1 MNSSMNHLRQNVLIG
16 LMGVSVLCGGMAL
29 PSDVEAATP
38 VESSYTQSQEQRLK
52 DLKAEVARAQKELA
66 AREAAR
72 NVLATNQSTTPEE
85 DSALTFSQ
93 RIQSILDSY
102 HAQTQARH
110 GDYSRFLPK
119 ANEAAEETAELASA
133 PAETT
138 SEAATKPAE
147 EATQPAP
154 VVPSPSVPAAPT
166 EDASGLPA
174 IPMPN
179 QARTSVAGDHRYNF
193 DWRGTPLAQ
202 SLYGVAKI
210 AQKGVVV
217 NGDIKGNVYMS
228 LHQVTCDQAL
238 DYLSR
243 AFGINWMA
251 DDNNIIVT
259 TGDQM
264 MQSKVFT
271 VKYANKDLLS
281 KEFQSIGIDA
291 SKIYANPETGTVSVT
306 GTPYQLTEAQR
317 RLDALDHPVAQ
328 CLLLAQLIEIDHG
341 KDLDLG
347 LTYTLPTYS
356 HTASTSSSSGSD
368 TLHGNWIEKLT
379 FAANTTANKSLSKG
393 KVIARPMVMSLNGQK
408 GVVDFGDRVPVL
420 TRSDTGSY
428 NTLTVTYEDVG
439 TKLEMT
445 PIINE
450 ASGDITLNIST
461 EVSNIT
467 GWVSSGDTKAPQMA
481 TRKATTSA
489 HVKSGQSFV
498 IGGLMSAKDLDNL
511 SGIPGLMDLPILGK
525 LFSYHSHSKDYAEV
539 YVMITPFIVTDDLD
553 PQDLYRELT
562 KHDAKVENN
571 KADKFLPAKDW
582 TKNVPSAASSI
593 R

>member
-1 MNSSMNHLRQNVLIG
+1 MNSRSMNHLRQNVLIG
-16 LMGVSVLCGGMAL
+16 LMSVSVLCGGMTAL
-29 PSDVEAATP
+29 PADAEAATP
-38 VESSYTQSQEQRLK
+38 VYSTQSQEQRLK

-66 AREAAR
+66 AREAAH
-72 NVLATNQSTTPEE
+72 NVLATDQSAPE
-85 DSALTFSQ
+85 DSALSFSQ

-102 HAQTQARH
+102 NAQTKARH

-119 ANEAAEETAELASA
+119 ANEAAEETAELASV

-138 SEAATKPAE
+138 AQPAKE
-147 EATQPAP
+147 EATASAP
-154 VVPSPSVPAAPT
+154 SVPSPSVPSAPA
-166 EDASGLPA
+166 EEASGLPA

-179 QARTSVAGDHRYNF
+179 QARTSIAGDHRYNF

-264 MQSKVFT
+264 MQSKVFS

-291 SKIYANPETGTVSVT
+291 SKIYANPETGTISVT
-306 GTPYQLTEAQR
+306 GTPYQLTEVQQ

-356 HTASTSSSSGSD
+356 HTASTSGSTTD
-368 TLHGNWIEKLT
+368 TLHGNWVEKLT
-379 FAANTTANKSLSKG
+379 FAANSTANKSLSKG

-450 ASGDITLNIST
+450 ASGDITLNVST

-539 YVMITPFIVTDDLD
+539 YIMITPFIVTDDLD

-562 KHDAKVENN
+562 KHDAKVEKD

-582 TKNVPSAASSI
+582 AKNVPSAASSMK
-593 R
+593 

>member
-1 MNSSMNHLRQNVLIG
+1 MNSRSMNHLRQNVLIG
-16 LMGVSVLCGGMAL
+16 LMGFSVLCGGMTAI
-29 PSDVEAATP
+29 PADAEAATP
-38 VESSYTQSQEQRLK
+38 VYSTQSQEQRLK

-66 AREAAR
+66 AREAAH
-72 NVLATNQSTTPEE
+72 NVLATDQSAPE
-85 DSALTFSQ
+85 DSALSFSQ

-102 HAQTQARH
+102 NAQTKARH

-119 ANEAAEETAELASA
+119 ANEAAEETAELTSA

-138 SEAATKPAE
+138 TQPAE
-147 EATQPAP
+147 EATASAP
-154 VVPSPSVPAAPT
+154 SVPSPSVPSAPA
-166 EDASGLPA
+166 EEVSGLPA

-179 QARTSVAGDHRYNF
+179 QARTSIAGDHRYNF

-264 MQSKVFT
+264 MQSKVFS
-271 VKYANKDLLS
+271 VKYANKDLLA

-291 SKIYANPETGTVSVT
+291 SKIYANPETGTISVT
-306 GTPYQLTEAQR
+306 GTPYQLTEVQQ

-356 HTASTSSSSGSD
+356 HTASTSGSTTD

-379 FAANTTANKSLSKG
+379 FAANSTANKSLSKG

-450 ASGDITLNIST
+450 ASGDITLNVST

-539 YVMITPFIVTDDLD
+539 YIMITPFIVTDDLD

-562 KHDAKVENN
+562 KHDAKVEKD

-582 TKNVPSAASSI
+582 AKNVPSAASSMK
-593 R
+593 

>member
-1 MNSSMNHLRQNVLIG
+1 MNYRSMNHLRQNVLVG
-16 LMGVSVLCGGMAL
+16 LMSVSVLCGGMVL
-29 PSDVEAATP
+29 PADVEAAIP
-38 VESSYTQSQEQRLK
+38 VESAYSTQSQEQRLK

-72 NVLATNQSTTPEE
+72 NVLATTDQSEPEE

-102 HAQTQARH
+102 DAQTKSRH

-119 ANEAAEETAELASA
+119 PNEAAEETAELAST
-133 PAETT
+133 PAET
-138 SEAATKPAE
+138 TKPAE
-147 EATQPAP
+147 EATASAP
-154 VVPSPSVPAAPT
+154 SVPSPSVPSSPAA
-166 EDASGLPA
+166 EASGLPA

-179 QARTSVAGDHRYNF
+179 QARTSIAGDHRYNF

-264 MQSKVFT
+264 MQSKVFS

-291 SKIYANPETGTVSVT
+291 SKIYANPETGTISVT

-328 CLLLAQLIEIDHG
+328 CLRLAQLIEIDHG
-341 KDLDLG
+341 KVLDLG
-347 LTYTLPTYS
+347 RTYTLPTYS
-356 HTASTSSSSGSD
+356 HTASTSSSGSD

-379 FAANTTANKSLSKG
+379 FAANSTANKSLSKG

-450 ASGDITLNIST
+450 ASGDITLTVST

-489 HVKSGQSFV
+489 HNKSGQSFV

-539 YVMITPFIVTDDLD
+539 YIMITPFIVTDDLD

-562 KHDAKVENN
+562 KHDAKVEKD
-571 KADKFLPAKDW
+571 KADKFLPSKDW
-582 TKNVPSAASSI
+582 AKNVPSAASSMK
-593 R
+593 

>member
-1 MNSSMNHLRQNVLIG
+1 MNSRSMNHLRQNVLVG
-16 LMGVSVLCGGMAL
+16 LMGVSVLCGGIAL
-29 PSDVEAATP
+29 PADAEAAIP
-38 VESSYTQSQEQRLK
+38 VESAYSTQSQEQRLK

-72 NVLATNQSTTPEE
+72 NVLATTEQSEPEE

-102 HAQTQARH
+102 DAQTKARH
-110 GDYSRFLPK
+110 GDYSRFMPK

-138 SEAATKPAE
+138 KPAE
-147 EATQPAP
+147 EATASAP
-154 VVPSPSVPAAPT
+154 SVPSPSVPSAPAA
-166 EDASGLPA
+166 EASGLPA

-179 QARTSVAGDHRYNF
+179 QARTSIAGDHRYNF

-264 MQSKVFT
+264 MQSKVFS

-291 SKIYANPETGTVSVT
+291 SKIYANPETGTISVT
-306 GTPYQLTEAQR
+306 GTPYQLTEVQQ

-356 HTASTSSSSGSD
+356 HTASTSGSTTD

-379 FAANTTANKSLSKG
+379 FAANSTANKSLSKG

-450 ASGDITLNIST
+450 ASGDITLTVST

-481 TRKATTSA
+481 TRKAMTSA

-539 YVMITPFIVTDDLD
+539 YIMVTPFIVTDDLD

-562 KHDAKVENN
+562 KHDAKVEKD
-571 KADKFLPAKDW
+571 KADKFLPSKDW
-582 TKNVPSAASSI
+582 AKNVPSAASSMK
-593 R
+593 

>member
-1 MNSSMNHLRQNVLIG
+1 MNSRSMNHLRQNVLVG

-29 PSDVEAATP
+29 PADVEAAIP
-38 VESSYTQSQEQRLK
+38 VESAYSTQSQEQRLK

-72 NVLATNQSTTPEE
+72 NVLATTDQSAPEE

-93 RIQSILDSY
+93 RIQSILDDY
-102 HAQTQARH
+102 HARTQSRH

-119 ANEAAEETAELASA
+119 ANEAAEETAELAST

-138 SEAATKPAE
+138 KPEE
-147 EATQPAP
+147 EATASAP
-154 VVPSPSVPAAPT
+154 SVPSPSVPSAPA
-166 EDASGLPA
+166 EEASGLPA

-179 QARTSVAGDHRYNF
+179 QARTSIAGDHRYNF

-264 MQSKVFT
+264 MQSKVFS

-291 SKIYANPETGTVSVT
+291 SKIYANPETGTISVT
-306 GTPYQLTEAQR
+306 GTPYQLTEVQR

-356 HTASTSSSSGSD
+356 HTASTSGSTTD

-379 FAANTTANKSLSKG
+379 FAANSTANKSLSKG

-450 ASGDITLNIST
+450 ASGDITLTVST

-539 YVMITPFIVTDDLD
+539 YIMITPFIVTDDLD

-562 KHDAKVENN
+562 KHDAKVEKD
-571 KADKFLPAKDW
+571 KADKFLPSKDW
-582 TKNVPSAASSI
+582 AKNVPSAASSMK
-593 R
+593 

>member
-1 MNSSMNHLRQNVLIG
+1 MNSRSMNHLRQNVLVG
-16 LMGVSVLCGGMAL
+16 LMGVSVLCGGIAL
-29 PSDVEAATP
+29 PADAEAAIS
-38 VESSYTQSQEQRLK
+38 VESAYSTQSQEQRLK

-72 NVLATNQSTTPEE
+72 NVLATTEQSEPEE

-102 HAQTQARH
+102 DAQTKARH

-138 SEAATKPAE
+138 KPAE
-147 EATQPAP
+147 EATASAP
-154 VVPSPSVPAAPT
+154 SVPSPSVPSAPAA
-166 EDASGLPA
+166 EASGLPA

-179 QARTSVAGDHRYNF
+179 QARTSIAGDHRYNF

-264 MQSKVFT
+264 MQSKVFS

-291 SKIYANPETGTVSVT
+291 SKIYANPETGTISVT
-306 GTPYQLTEAQR
+306 GTPYQLTEVQQ

-356 HTASTSSSSGSD
+356 HTASTSGSTTD

-379 FAANTTANKSLSKG
+379 FAANSTANKSLSKG

-450 ASGDITLNIST
+450 ASGDITLTVST

-481 TRKATTSA
+481 TRKAMTSA

-539 YVMITPFIVTDDLD
+539 YIMITPFIVTDDLD

-562 KHDAKVENN
+562 KHDAKVEKD
-571 KADKFLPAKDW
+571 KADKFLPSKDW
-582 TKNVPSAASSI
+582 AKNVPSAASSMK
-593 R
+593 

>member
-1 MNSSMNHLRQNVLIG
+1 MNSRSMNHLRQNVLIG
-16 LMGVSVLCGGMAL
+16 LMSVSVLCGGMTAL
-29 PSDVEAATP
+29 PADAEAATP
-38 VESSYTQSQEQRLK
+38 VYSTQSQEQRLK

-66 AREAAR
+66 AREAAH
-72 NVLATNQSTTPEE
+72 NVLATTDQSAPE
-85 DSALTFSQ
+85 DSALSFSQ

-102 HAQTQARH
+102 NAQTKARH

-138 SEAATKPAE
+138 AQPAKE
-147 EATQPAP
+147 EATASAP
-154 VVPSPSVPAAPT
+154 SVPSPSVPSAPA
-166 EDASGLPA
+166 EEASGLPA

-179 QARTSVAGDHRYNF
+179 QARTSIAGDHRYNF

-264 MQSKVFT
+264 MQSKVFS
-271 VKYANKDLLS
+271 VKYANKDLLA

-291 SKIYANPETGTVSVT
+291 SKIYANPETGTISVT
-306 GTPYQLTEAQR
+306 GTPYQLTEVQQ

-356 HTASTSSSSGSD
+356 HTASTSGSTTD

-379 FAANTTANKSLSKG
+379 FAANSTANKSLSKG

-450 ASGDITLNIST
+450 ASGDITLNVST

-539 YVMITPFIVTDDLD
+539 YIMITPFIVTDDLD

-562 KHDAKVENN
+562 KHDAKVEKD

-582 TKNVPSAASSI
+582 AKNVPSAASSMK
-593 R
+593 

>member
-1 MNSSMNHLRQNVLIG
+1 MNSRSMNHLRQNVLIG
-16 LMGVSVLCGGMAL
+16 LMGFSVLCGGMTAI
-29 PSDVEAATP
+29 PADAEAATP
-38 VESSYTQSQEQRLK
+38 VYSTQSQEQRLK

-66 AREAAR
+66 AREAAH
-72 NVLATNQSTTPEE
+72 NVLATDQSAPE
-85 DSALTFSQ
+85 DSALSFSQ

-102 HAQTQARH
+102 NAQTKARH

-138 SEAATKPAE
+138 AQPAKE
-147 EATQPAP
+147 EATTSAP
-154 VVPSPSVPAAPT
+154 SVPSPSVPSAPA
-166 EDASGLPA
+166 EEASGLPA

-179 QARTSVAGDHRYNF
+179 QARTSIAGDHRYNF

-264 MQSKVFT
+264 MQSKVFS

-291 SKIYANPETGTVSVT
+291 SKIYANPETGTISVT
-306 GTPYQLTEAQR
+306 GTPYQLTEVQQ

-356 HTASTSSSSGSD
+356 HSASTSGSTTD

-379 FAANTTANKSLSKG
+379 FAANSTANKSLSKG

-450 ASGDITLNIST
+450 ASGDITLNVST

-539 YVMITPFIVTDDLD
+539 YIMITPFIVTDDLD

-562 KHDAKVENN
+562 KHDAKVEKD

-582 TKNVPSAASSI
+582 AKNVPSAASSMK
-593 R
+593 

>member
-1 MNSSMNHLRQNVLIG
+1 MNSRSMNHLRQNVLIG
-16 LMGVSVLCGGMAL
+16 LMGFSVLCGGMTAI
-29 PSDVEAATP
+29 PADAEAATP
-38 VESSYTQSQEQRLK
+38 VYSTQSQEQRLK

-66 AREAAR
+66 AREAAH
-72 NVLATNQSTTPEE
+72 NVLATDQSAPE
-85 DSALTFSQ
+85 DSALSFSQ

-102 HAQTQARH
+102 NAQTKARH

-138 SEAATKPAE
+138 AQPAKE
-147 EATQPAP
+147 EATASAP
-154 VVPSPSVPAAPT
+154 SVPSPSVPSAPA
-166 EDASGLPA
+166 EEASGLPA

-179 QARTSVAGDHRYNF
+179 QARTSIAGDHRYNF

-264 MQSKVFT
+264 MQSKVFS

-291 SKIYANPETGTVSVT
+291 SKIYANPETGTISVT
-306 GTPYQLTEAQR
+306 GTPYQLTEVQQ

-356 HTASTSSSSGSD
+356 HSASTSGSTTD

-379 FAANTTANKSLSKG
+379 FAANSTANKSLSKG

-450 ASGDITLNIST
+450 ASGDITLNVST

-481 TRKATTSA
+481 TRKAMTSA

-539 YVMITPFIVTDDLD
+539 YIMITPFIVTDDLD

-562 KHDAKVENN
+562 KHDAKVEKD

-582 TKNVPSAASSI
+582 AKNVPSAASSMK
-593 R
+593 